1 MTRLLSQPEIALA
14 EESPVSVTPQTEK
27 SGVRPSDGFFRQYVV
42 AANEVRI
49 LVRGVR
55 TPDMDPVAEETNLY
69 DPVAEERIQA
79 KLAQIPEGQGKAD
92 AMLALIDEIF
102 EADQRSVKGEKPPKT
117 PIF

>member
-1 MTRLLSQPEIALA
+1 MTRLLSQQGIEIS
-14 EESPVSVTPQTEK
+14 EESPVSATPLTEK
-27 SGVRPSDGFFRQYVV
+27 SRVRPSDGFFQRYVV

-49 LVRGVR
+49 LVREVR
-55 TPDMDPVAEETNLY
+55 TPDMSPLVEETNLY

-79 KLAQIPEGQGKAD
+79 KLAQLPEGQGKAD

-102 EADQRSVKGEKPPKT
+102 EADQRSIQGKKSPKT

>member
-1 MTRLLSQPEIALA
+1 M
-14 EESPVSVTPQTEK
+14 EESPVSATPRTEK
-27 SGVRPSDGFFRQYVV
+27 SGVRPSDGFFRRYVV

-49 LVRGVR
+49 LVGGVR
-55 TPDMDPVAEETNLY
+55 TPDMPPLVEETSLY

-92 AMLALIDEIF
+92 AMLDLIDEIF
-102 EADQRSVKGEKPPKT
+102 EADQRGMQGKKPLKT